1 MDLLK
6 RIGLDLAEAEVLKV
20 FEYFQ
25 VDGKNYVTLEEFS
38 RLMLPQSASDK
49 KVAQNQRENK
59 LVLDYSLKFSLQK
72 FFKQVLENQTKT
84 EQLASFK
91 LETR

>member
-6 RIGLDLAEAEVLKV
+6 RIGLDLAEAEVSKV

-49 KVAQNQRENK
+49 KVVQNQRENK
-59 LVLDYSLKFSLQK
+59 LALDYSLKFSLQK

-84 EQLASFK
+84 EQLASFN
-91 LETR
+91 LETK

>member
-6 RIGLDLAEAEVLKV
+6 SIGLDLAEAEVLKV

-38 RLMLPQSASDK
+38 RLMLPQSANDK

-59 LVLDYSLKFSLQK
+59 LALDYSLKFSLQK

-84 EQLASFK
+84 EQLTSFN